1 MDVAPSPG
9 PSDSIAGT
17 APASTER
24 PGRRAATVEFEHV
37 TKVYGR
43 AEANTPGAV
52 NDLSLF
58 VPAGRICVLVG
69 PSGCGKTTSLKM
81 VNRLIE
87 PTSGRIL
94 IDGVDAATREVTE
107 LRRGIGYVIQS
118 TGLFPHQTIG
128 ENVAVVPRL
137 LGWDAARQRERTDEL
152 LGLVGLDPARYR
164 DRYPS
169 QLSGGERQRVG
180 VARALAAD
188 PPVMLMDEP
197 FGAVDPIV
205 RDRLQNEFLRLQEEL
220 AKTILFVTHDI
231 DEAIKMGDLVA
242 VMQAGGTL
250 AQFGTPAEILA
261 NPASDFVARFVGAD
275 RGLKRLSLVRVG
287 DLGPTA
293 DRRRPSRRRRR
304 RRGPAPRGRPVPRT
318 CSSSTSGTGRSAG
331 STRVDLPAVGT
342 LDGGAWPARCRRCSS
357 RGRRSRTPCRCS
369 SAPTSRPGSSST
381 AAGRVQG
388 IVTLDAIVEELRA
401 PRRARGP
408 GMIRWDWIRDNLG
421 VDRRLGRRSPRPDG
435 PRHRHRPGDQLRRRA
450 PHPPSPDPAR
460 PDHRDVRRALHD
472 PEPRP
477 VRVPRPV
484 HRADPGHRRDR
495 PDQLHAAD
503 PDHGTSWPGSTASRP
518 RCARPPTGWATRVPS
533 A

>member
-1 MDVAPSPG
+1 MSSAAPTSVG
-9 PSDSIAGT
+9 
-17 APASTER
+17 

-37 TKVYGR
+37 SKVYGPT
-43 AEANTPGAV
+43 AKGTPGAV
-52 NDLSLF
+52 NDLSLA

-118 TGLFPHQTIG
+118 TGLFPHLTIG
-128 ENVAVVPRL
+128 DNVAVVPRL
-137 LGWDAARQRERTDEL
+137 LGWDKARQRERTDEL
-152 LGLVGLDPARYR
+152 LGLVGLDPVRYR

-188 PPVMLMDEP
+188 PPLMLMDEP

-242 VMQAGGTL
+242 VMESGGKL
-250 AQFGTPAEILA
+250 AQFGPPAEILA

-287 DLGPTA
+287 DLPPIPAVTA
-293 DRRRPSRRRRR
+293 RPGEDASEARRRLAASASPYLLLVDDED
-304 RRGPAPRGRPVPRT
+304 RPIGWVDERHLPTGGALSPDLANPTSPLLGPRT
-318 CSSSTSGTGRSAG
+318 TLKDALSMLLDSGVQAG
-331 STRVDLPAVGT
+331 ILVDGE
-342 LDGGAWPARCRRCSS
+342 
-357 RGRRSRTPCRCS
+357 
-369 SAPTSRPGSSST
+369 
-381 AAGRVQG
+381 GRVAG
-388 IVTLDAIVEELRA
+388 LIGLDAIIAELQA
-401 PRRARGP
+401 PVG
-408 GMIRWDWIRDNLG
+408 D
-421 VDRRLGRRSPRPDG
+421 GRPTVGAGASP
-435 PRHRHRPGDQLRRRA
+435 
-450 PHPPSPDPAR
+450 
-460 PDHRDVRRALHD
+460 
-472 PEPRP
+472 
-477 VRVPRPV
+477 
-484 HRADPGHRRDR
+484 
-495 PDQLHAAD
+495 
-503 PDHGTSWPGSTASRP
+503 
-518 RCARPPTGWATRVPS
+518 
-533 A
+533 